1 MNNSGKSLVAGQW
14 LGSEEQECFY
24 AFFPL
29 TYGTGSQ
36 PIYAATSLQLEQA
49 ANAADTA
56 FKQYR
61 CTCAKQRADFL
72 VCIAGQIMELGDDL
86 LDVTRQETGLPLAR
100 LQGERAR
107 TANQLKAFADALM
120 RPLASDIVD
129 AAEPERLPLPKPAT
143 RLSSLPLGPVAV
155 FGASNFPYAF
165 STLGGDTAS
174 ALAAGCPVIV
184 KGHPAH
190 PITSELM
197 ATAIEKAIALCRMPV
212 GVFSLLQSNSPSLSH
227 ALVGHPLIKAVGFT
241 GSHNVAAQLQQT
253 IFRREEV
260 IPFYGELGSINPQVV
275 LAEKARQDGEALAQ
289 QLCQSLLMGNGQ
301 FCTSPGLWLVPA
313 EATEFIQ
320 GAKNYIQQQGS
331 DCLLTRGIANSYLS
345 AVEALAINGQLLD
358 LASSQLQQDYHVPA
372 RLFQLTA
379 SHFIK
384 NKQLQQEIFGPCA
397 LIVSYENNAELLDL
411 LAAIGG
417 QLTASIHGTSSDLAG
432 SKELVELLQYKVGRL
447 IFNQMPTGVEVCP
460 SMNHGGPYPAST
472 DVRST
477 SVGAMA
483 MQRFLRP
490 ICYQNMPPELADI

>member
-1 MNNSGKSLVAGQW
+1 MNKSGKSLVDGQW
-14 LGSEEQECFY
+14 LGSDEQEHFY
-24 AFFPL
+24 AFLPL
-29 TYGTGSQ
+29 TYGTSSQ

-49 ANAADTA
+49 CKAADTA

-61 CTCAKQRADFL
+61 RTSKKQRADFL
-72 VCIAGQIMELGDDL
+72 NCIAGQILELGDDL
-86 LDVTRQETGLPLAR
+86 LAVTHKETGLSLAR
-100 LQGERAR
+100 LQGERVR
-107 TANQLKAFADALM
+107 TVKQLKAFAEALLT
-120 RPLASDIVD
+120 PLVADIVE
-129 AAEPERLPLPKPAT
+129 AAEPERLPLAKPAT
-143 RLSSLPLGPVAV
+143 RLSYLPLGPVAV

-197 ATAIEKAIALCRMPV
+197 AMAIEKAIALCHMPV
-212 GVFSLLQSNSPSLSH
+212 GVFSLLQSNSSSLSH
-227 ALVGHPLIKAVGFT
+227 TLVANPHIKAVGFT
-241 GSHNVAAQLQQT
+241 GSYHVASQLQQT

-275 LAEKARQDGEALAQ
+275 LAEKAQQQGEALAQ

-313 EATEFIQ
+313 EAADFVLSAQ
-320 GAKNYIQQQGS
+320 NYIQQQGS

-358 LASSQLQQDYHVPA
+358 LATSDLQADFHVPA
-372 RLFQLTA
+372 RLFQVTA
-379 SHFIK
+379 SHFVK

-397 LIVSYENNAELLDL
+397 LIVTYKNSTELLTL
-411 LAAIGG
+411 LDSLSG
-417 QLTASIHGTSSDLAG
+417 QLTASIHGTNSDLA
-432 SKELVELLQYKVGRL
+432 SSEELVELLRYKVGRL

-472 DVRST
+472 DVRTT

-490 ICYQNMPPELADI
+490 ICYQNLPPELAEI